1 MRLFPSHGLKTTRG
15 GGSGSARKRTHMT
28 EEEPDVNYVQKIRF
42 PWKWIGQDVKL
53 LEPEVGGDWP
63 GATVGVEG

>member
-1 MRLFPSHGLKTTRG
+1 
-15 GGSGSARKRTHMT
+15 MT